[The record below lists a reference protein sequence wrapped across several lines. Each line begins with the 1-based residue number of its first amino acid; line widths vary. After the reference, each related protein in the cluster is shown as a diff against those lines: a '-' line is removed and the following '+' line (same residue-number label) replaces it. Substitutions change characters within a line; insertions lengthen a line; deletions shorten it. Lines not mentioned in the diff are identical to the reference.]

1 MYKEVKLMDIHS
13 KKVFYDKLTYIYV
26 ELACF
31 HKKLGELKTTL
42 DKWLFALKNMQ
53 RLFAR
58 PAELQGRVFEQLFST
73 AEISKFDTNELRDYE
88 LSSNAYRD
96 IKNGMDTAKEE
107 GRREGR
113 EEGRKEGREEGLRD
127 ATIHHAKAMK
137 AAGIAKDM
145 IAKITGLSEAEID
158 RL

>member
-1 MYKEVKLMDIHS
+1 
-13 KKVFYDKLTYIYV
+13 
-26 ELACF
+26 
-31 HKKLGELKTTL
+31 
-42 DKWLFALKNMQ
+42 MQ

-73 AEISKFDTNELRDYE
+73 AEIAKFDTNELRDYE

-137 AAGIAKDM
+137 SAGLSTDLIV
-145 IAKITGLSEAEID
+145 KITGLSEEEIE

>member
-1 MYKEVKLMDIHS
+1 MDIHS

-58 PAELQGRVFEQLFST
+58 PTELQGRVFEQLFST

-107 GRREGR
+107 GR
-113 EEGRKEGREEGLRD
+113 KEGREEGIRD
-127 ATIHHAKAMK
+127 ATLNHAKAMK
-137 AAGIAKDM
+137 MAGIAKDL
-145 IAKITGLSEAEID
+145 IAKITGLSEEEVE

>member
-1 MYKEVKLMDIHS
+1 M
-13 KKVFYDKLTYIYV
+13 
-26 ELACF
+26 
-31 HKKLGELKTTL
+31 GELKTTL

-107 GRREGR
+107 GRKEGREEGRKEGR
-113 EEGRKEGREEGLRD
+113 EEGRKEGREEGLHD
-127 ATIHHAKAMK
+127 AAITHAKAMRS
-137 AAGIAKDM
+137 AGLSIDL
-145 IAKITGLSEAEID
+145 IAKITGLSVEEIM

>member
-1 MYKEVKLMDIHS
+1 MDIHS

-107 GRREGR
+107 GRKEGR
-113 EEGRKEGREEGLRD
+113 EEGRKEGRKEGREEGIRD
-127 ATIHHAKAMK
+127 TTLSHAKAMK
-137 AAGIAKDM
+137 AAGIATDL
-145 IAKITGLSEAEID
+145 IAEITGLSEAEID

>member
-1 MYKEVKLMDIHS
+1 MDIHS

-58 PAELQGRVFEQLFST
+58 PTELQGRVFEQLFST

-96 IKNGMDTAKEE
+96 IKNGIDTAK
-107 GRREGR
+107 
-113 EEGRKEGREEGLRD
+113 EEGRKEGREEGIRD
-127 ATIHHAKAMK
+127 ATLNHAKAMK
-137 AAGIAKDM
+137 MAGIAKDL
-145 IAKITGLSEAEID
+145 IAKITGLSEEEVE